1 MNDDKKFEDEK
12 ELDDLFDPG
21 KNTKLKKAVKKA
33 RRHTI
38 LRNAGISLIV
48 LAILFIGG
56 SIANRSLVYKLEGPV
71 QIAVSDFNQISAP
84 NRYIGK
90 LERYHGFLGGKN
102 SFSTYKILDGKVV
115 YTGKSEYGYGIFQDK
130 YAGWIGTE
138 TPMILGRSYD
148 TEDLDMQKYN
158 ELGQRE
164 MVFFYPYVDYPQYK
178 NDLQQLD
185 QIEPNKVME
194 VALSFDQA
202 YSMNQV
208 NKMLPDDV
216 TLSWYWIDDLNEE
229 EKKASP
235 SREVEQTDE
244 NGRQTTV
251 STPPLIRSE
260 YTAYGIK
267 AINENNEQIE
277 NPLEPFVWALESGK
291 EYNTRY
297 KGEFERV
304 YNNLLGSDSK
314 LTKDD
319 IRVLGAVVTGDAQSL
334 KSLQG
339 LPFINSSS
347 IGAVTDKY

>member
-1 MNDDKKFEDEK
+1 MNDDKKFEDDK
-12 ELDDLFDPG
+12 ELDDLFDPS

-33 RRHTI
+33 KRHTI
-38 LRNAGISLIV
+38 LRNAGISLLV
-48 LAILFIGG
+48 LVALFVGG
-56 SIANRSLVYKLEGPV
+56 TIANRSLVYKLEGPV
-71 QIAVSDFNQISAP
+71 QMAVSDFNQISAP

-90 LERYHGFLGGKN
+90 LERFHGFLGGKN
-102 SFSTYKILDGKVV
+102 TLSTFKILDGKVV
-115 YTGKSEYGYGIFQDK
+115 YTGQSEYGYGLFQDE

-148 TEDLDMQKYN
+148 TEDLAIQKYN

-164 MVFFYPYVDYPQYK
+164 MIFFYPYVDYPQYK

-185 QIEPNKVME
+185 QLEPNKVME

-208 NKMLPDDV
+208 NKMLPDNV
-216 TLSWYWIDDLNEE
+216 TLTWFWIDDLNEE
-229 EKKASP
+229 EKKASQ

-244 NGRQTTV
+244 NGKQTTV
-251 STPPLIRSE
+251 STPPLLRSE

-267 AINENNEQIE
+267 AINENNEKIE
-277 NPLEPFVWALESGK
+277 DPLEPFVWALESGMK
-291 EYNTRY
+291 YNTRY

-304 YNNLLGSDSK
+304 YNNLLGSDSE

-319 IRVLGAVVTGDAQSL
+319 IRVFGAVVTGDAESL
-334 KSLQG
+334 KDLQE
-339 LPFINSSS
+339 LPFIKSSS
-347 IGAVTDKY
+347 IGVVTEKF